1 MCSFPYPIQV
11 TFEFRTL
18 LYAQLGFLVFD
29 EVARTMSGA
38 FEAQLGQLHG
48 ADHLK
53 ARGVRGIEGLRQLLD
68 KSKSSQLRQQG
79 KLMEMD

>member
-1 MCSFPYPIQV
+1 MYIPIQV

-38 FEAQLGQLHG
+38 FEGRLGQLHG

-53 ARGVRGIEGLRQLLD
+53 ARGVQGIEGLRQLLD
-68 KSKSSQLRQQG
+68 KSKSNQLRKHG